1 MHTRTLFLFS
11 IVHPAEDLGEL
22 ASAAAQ
28 ARASAIDQRRWDQA
42 LDEVWRDVEQAAAA
56 LPIATTGWRVYQDGL
71 PVCEHEGAIVADLAA
86 GGSRNHRL
94 VQQLMA
100 RGAVLMGTESAE
112 LLVEEYQ
119 LQKQLLAQSADGLSR
134 TESERLAAA
143 ILKRRDRFIANR
155 IDVTLKPGES
165 GILFLGLVHNLEPH
179 LPSDIRVV
187 HPAGRVQPA
196 GS

>member
-1 MHTRTLFLFS
+1 
-11 IVHPAEDLGEL
+11 
-22 ASAAAQ
+22 
-28 ARASAIDQRRWDQA
+28 
-42 LDEVWRDVEQAAAA
+42 
-56 LPIATTGWRVYQDGL
+56 
-71 PVCEHEGAIVADLAA
+71 
-86 GGSRNHRL
+86 
-94 VQQLMA
+94 MA
-100 RGAVLMGTESAE
+100 RGAVLMSTESTE
-112 LLVEEYQ
+112 PPRRGV
-119 LQKQLLAQSADGLSR
+119 SAAKNSCWRKSDDGLSR
-134 TESERLAAA
+134 TESERLAAT